1 MDKISIIVP
10 VLNSKEHLNRI
21 IMGLLKQT
29 INDMEI
35 IIVDSGSSDSTL
47 DMCKD
52 WSFLDNRIKVY
63 ETKDSV
69 IDFGLK
75 KATGKYILFLDNLN
89 INDNTMLEKMQKALI
104 QNNADISIYNSNYS
118 IITNY
123 LVCDSI
129 NIINDFDG
137 CLWNKLFKKNLFNS
151 YNNIEDVFK
160 TALKK
165 AVRISLFV

>member
-52 WSFLDNRIKVY
+52 CSFLDNRIKVY

-89 INDNTMLEKMQKALI
+89 LNDNTMLEKMQKALI

>member
-75 KATGKYILFLDNLN
+75 KATGKYRQKHTEKEKDPQIPQVLSIFL
-89 INDNTMLEKMQKALI
+89 QKPKPSGTFSDRMELTLLPSALHSPRGS
-104 QNNADISIYNSNYS
+104 Q
-118 IITNY
+118 T
-123 LVCDSI
+123 
-129 NIINDFDG
+129 
-137 CLWNKLFKKNLFNS
+137 LWPP
-151 YNNIEDVFK
+151 
-160 TALKK
+160 
-165 AVRISLFV
+165 